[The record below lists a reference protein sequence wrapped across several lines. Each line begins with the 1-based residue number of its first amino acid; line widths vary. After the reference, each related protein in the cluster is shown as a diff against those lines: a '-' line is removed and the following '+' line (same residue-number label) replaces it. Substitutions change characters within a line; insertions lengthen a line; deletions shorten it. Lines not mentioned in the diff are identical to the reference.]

1 MNKQLVIFDFDG
13 TLVDSCPGIMHA
25 VNIFAERNNYPTPA
39 TEAVEDVIS
48 IGSAAILKTIV
59 GEDIREDT
67 LKVLQQEFM
76 DIYRRHGILENKLY
90 PGMQETLDKL
100 QAENI
105 PWAIMSNGR
114 SPLVTA
120 MLSNLKLADQ
130 PLSIVCADQIKHRKP
145 HPEGL
150 LKVCK
155 ETAYSPKNS
164 LYVGDAI
171 TDIQAGKAA
180 DMTTVAAIYGYV
192 PKDNPPEK
200 WGANYLIASPHELIN
215 ILKK

>member
-1 MNKQLVIFDFDG
+1 MKKLLVIFDFDG

-25 VNIFAERNNYPTPA
+25 VKLFAERNDYPTPS
-39 TEAVEDVIS
+39 TEAVEHVIS

-59 GEDIREDT
+59 GKELQEDK

-76 DIYRRHGILENKLY
+76 EIYRRHGILENKLY
-90 PGMQETLDKL
+90 PGVRGTLDRLKDN
-100 QAENI
+100 NI
-105 PWAIMSNGR
+105 PWAIMTNGR
-114 SPLVTA
+114 SPLVSA
-120 MLSNLKLADQ
+120 MLSNLKLVYQ

-150 LKVCK
+150 LKVCTQ
-155 ETAYSPKNS
+155 TAYNPENS

-180 DMTTVAAIYGYV
+180 GMTTVAATYGYV
-192 PKDNPPEK
+192 PKDNPPEN
-200 WGANYLIASPHELIN
+200 WQADYLISSPEKLLD
-215 ILKK
+215 ILKI